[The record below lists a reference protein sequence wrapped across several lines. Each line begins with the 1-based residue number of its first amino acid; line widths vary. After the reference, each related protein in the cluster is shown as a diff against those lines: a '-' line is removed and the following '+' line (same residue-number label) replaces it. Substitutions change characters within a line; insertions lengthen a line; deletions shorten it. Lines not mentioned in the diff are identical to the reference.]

1 MKKLKIVMIAAA
13 ALAMSMTANAQSK
26 YGATPDDSIACISNV
41 SLYQEF
47 YKQKSY
53 ADCYE
58 PWRQIIQHCPRFSK
72 SVYQRGE
79 KIMNAMINAA
89 ATQEERDAYIQ
100 ELMNMYDTRIANFG
114 EEAKVLCMKAT
125 ALSEYKPKAVKEI
138 YEIYDAAVKA
148 GVKDIDENYI
158 TLFFKATVDYVQAG
172 LAEATLIIDNYDI
185 ATTRLEEI
193 VEEVVDDT
201 LKVQKISG
209 YINNVD
215 AAFSPYANCEQLVS
229 IYQDKFK

>member
-13 ALAMSMTANAQSK
+13 ALSMSLAANAQNK
-26 YGATPDDSIACISNV
+26 YGETPDDSIACISNV

-47 YKQKSY
+47 YKQKAY
-53 ADCYE
+53 TDCYE
-58 PWRQIIQHCPRFSK
+58 PWRQIIKHCPRFSK
-72 SVYQRGE
+72 GVYQRGE
-79 KIMNAMINAA
+79 KIMDAMIKAA
-89 ATQEERDAYIQ
+89 ATDEEREAYIQ
-100 ELMNMYDTRIANFG
+100 ELMAMYDTRIANFG

-125 ALSEYKPKAVKEI
+125 TLSEYKPQAVKEI

-148 GVKDIDENYI
+148 GVNDIDENYI

-172 LAEATLIIDNYDI
+172 FAEATLIIDNYDI

-193 VEEVVDDT
+193 VEQVVEDT

-209 YINNVD
+209 YINNL
-215 AAFSPYANCEQLVS
+215 FSL
-229 IYQDKFK
+229 FKNIG